1 MAENALSIEERISAA
16 LAPEMPQEAPQEP
29 AQEALQEA
37 PQEALQEAPQEPQQE
52 PEVPQEAAQEEVE
65 EITLSE
71 MGDLAEHLGID
82 MADLYQLALPYTDP
96 DGNSQRVTLSELKDG
111 YQASQK
117 AQARA
122 REAQELRESLQ
133 KQQQEQAESF
143 QRQAHELAN
152 YFNFVDQ
159 QMQADFSKINWDQLR
174 AENPTEWAARRQEMQ
189 ERAAQVQ
196 LARQQAAQQ
205 YDQQLDFMRQQA
217 EENLSQLAR
226 REWNALLNAFPR
238 WQDDGV
244 RQAEQAAIQELL
256 LDVGY
261 SPEEIDSAYDSRAIR
276 LAYEALQYRKSKQ
289 AGDVAKKKVVKLGKK
304 VLKPGAKVSKAQA
317 NQDRESALRA
327 KLRESGHTDD
337 AARLISMRLGR
348 S

>member
-1 MAENALSIEERISAA
+1 
-16 LAPEMPQEAPQEP
+16 
-29 AQEALQEA
+29 
-37 PQEALQEAPQEPQQE
+37 
-52 PEVPQEAAQEEVE
+52 
-65 EITLSE
+65 
-71 MGDLAEHLGID
+71 
-82 MADLYQLALPYTDP
+82 
-96 DGNSQRVTLSELKDG
+96 
-111 YQASQK
+111 
-117 AQARA
+117 
-122 REAQELRESLQ
+122 
-133 KQQQEQAESF
+133 
-143 QRQAHELAN
+143 
-152 YFNFVDQ
+152 
-159 QMQADFSKINWDQLR
+159 
-174 AENPTEWAARRQEMQ
+174 
-189 ERAAQVQ
+189 
-196 LARQQAAQQ
+196 
-205 YDQQLDFMRQQA
+205 MRQQA